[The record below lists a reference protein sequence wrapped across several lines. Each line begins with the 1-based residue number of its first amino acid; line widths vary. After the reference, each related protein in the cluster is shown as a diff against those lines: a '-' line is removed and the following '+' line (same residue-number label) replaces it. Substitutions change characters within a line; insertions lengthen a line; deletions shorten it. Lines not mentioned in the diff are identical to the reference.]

1 MKINRK
7 RWLAGLI
14 AAAMAAS
21 GLTGCAGGSSGET
34 TEVAAITGETT
45 TAQTTTAVETTAQTT
60 AQTAGGTF
68 EGTAAGRNGDIKVSV
83 TIGEDGTISSIE
95 VVEAQETQGIGDT
108 AIETLIQN
116 IIDNQSIAVDSVSGA
131 TITSE
136 AFLAA
141 IEAALTS
148 GGLNP
153 EDYRLAVAKEAG
165 EDMVLDTDIVII
177 GAGGAGLAA
186 AASAGEHGASVVVL
200 EKMSATGGNTRLGE
214 GTYNVADPELLE
226 ATGAKTTADLEK
238 EVEEAIAVSTDDE
251 KYAALIAAVK
261 QDYEA
266 WKESGTDTLFDSA
279 SWHALQTYIGGGE
292 IGDLD
297 LISAFATG
305 AVDSL
310 EWLEKDIGVPFKED
324 YIFMA
329 IGGKWQRGHQIDLI
343 KATGTEGDNG
353 GNVYIT
359 LLEENAVKSGA
370 EIYTDADVTT
380 ILMDDNGRACGAVAE
395 RSDGST
401 ITVNASKAV
410 ILTTGGYAANSE
422 LVYKYSNGAITTQ
435 MTSCAVSSTGDGLE
449 LAETVGAN
457 LIDLDQI
464 QVHPL
469 GDPINDCG
477 CVAQFVGNW
486 LSAQYY
492 MFVNKEGSRFVKED
506 GTRYEMSMAEL
517 EQTDDQMW
525 LIVDSSQ
532 IAGDSSRTA
541 QIESLMADG
550 HTVSGET
557 IEELAEKIG
566 VDGAVLKETIDK
578 YNEGMKNGSDEF
590 GKAAS
595 ADAVIEQAPFYAS
608 LRTPTVHHTMGGI
621 QINSDAQVLNQEG
634 NVIPGLYAAGEVTGG
649 IHGNNRLG
657 GNAYSD
663 IITFG
668 RIAGINAAA
677 E

>member
-1 MKINRK
+1 MKISRR
-7 RWLAGLI
+7 RWMAGMMAAAVAVSALAGCSGNSEATE
-14 AAAMAAS
+14 AA
-21 GLTGCAGGSSGET
+21 GT
-34 TEVAAITGETT
+34 TEAVQGT
-45 TAQTTTAVETTAQTT
+45 TAAPETTA
-60 AQTAGGTF
+60 APAGGTF
-68 EGTAAGRNGDIKVSV
+68 EGSGAGRNGDIKVSV
-83 TIGEDGTISSIE
+83 TVDGAGAITAVE
-95 VVEAQETQGIGDT
+95 VLASEETEGIGDT
-108 AIETLIQN
+108 AMEQLIKE
-116 IIDNQSIAVDSVSGA
+116 IVDNQSIAVDSVSGA

-136 AFLAA
+136 GFLAA
-141 IEAALTS
+141 VEAALVS
-148 GGLNP
+148 GGLDVK
-153 EDYRLAVAKEAG
+153 DYQTAAAKEAG
-165 EDMVLDTDIVII
+165 EDMLLDTEIVIV
-177 GAGGAGLAA
+177 GGGGAGLAA
-186 AASAGEHGASVVVL
+186 AASAGEKDASVVVL
-200 EKMSATGGNTRLGE
+200 EKMSSTGGNTRLGE
-214 GTYNVADPELLE
+214 GTYNVADMELL
-226 ATGAKTTADLEK
+226 ASTGAKTTADLEK
-238 EVEEAIAVSTDDE
+238 EVEAAVGVSTDDE
-251 KYAALIAAVK
+251 AYKALIDGVK
-261 QDYEA
+261 KDFED
-266 WKESGTDTLFDSA
+266 WKASGSENLFDSA
-279 SWHALQTYIGGGE
+279 NWHALQTYTGGGE
-292 IGDLD
+292 IGDLE
-297 LISAFATG
+297 LITTFANG

-310 EWLEKDIGVPFKED
+310 KWLKEDIGVPFKED

-359 LLEENAVKSGA
+359 LLEEQAVKSGA
-370 EIYTDADVTT
+370 EIYTDADVTE
-380 ILMDDNGRACGAVAE
+380 ILMDDSGRACGVVAE

-410 ILTTGGYAANSE
+410 ILSTGGYAANSD
-422 LVYKYSNGAITTQ
+422 LVYKYSNGAITTK

-449 LAETVGAN
+449 LAQAVGAK

-492 MFVNKEGSRFVKED
+492 MFVNKEGKRFVKED

-517 EQTDDQMW
+517 EQTDGQMW

-532 IAGDSSRTA
+532 IAGDDSRTA
-541 QIESLMADG
+541 QIESLIGDG
-550 HTVSGET
+550 HTFCGET
-557 IEELAEKIG
+557 LAELAEKIG
-566 VDGAVLKETIDK
+566 VDGEVLKATVDT

-595 ADAVIEQAPFYAS
+595 ADAVIAQGPFYAS

-621 QINSDAQVLNQEG
+621 RINTQAQVLDESG
-634 NVIPGLYAAGEVTGG
+634 EVIPGLYAAGEVTGG

-663 IITFG
+663 IMTFG
-668 RIAGINAAA
+668 RIAGLNAA
-677 E
+677 EE

>member
-7 RWLAGLI
+7 RWLAGLM

-34 TEVAAITGETT
+34 TEVAATTGETT
-45 TAQTTTAVETTAQTT
+45 TAQTTTAVETT

-83 TIGEDGTISSIE
+83 TIEEDGTISSIE

-116 IIDNQSIAVDSVSGA
+116 IIDNQSIAVDSISGA

-238 EVEEAIAVSTDDE
+238 EVEEAISVSTDDE
-251 KYAALIAAVK
+251 EYAALIAAVK

-266 WKESGTDTLFDSA
+266 WKGTGSQTLFDSA
-279 SWHALQTYIGGGE
+279 NWHALQTYIGGGE

-297 LISAFATG
+297 LISTFATG

-380 ILMDDNGRACGAVAE
+380 ILMDDNGQACGAMAE

-410 ILTTGGYAANSE
+410 ILATGGYAANSE
-422 LVYKYSNGAITTQ
+422 LVYQYSNGAITTQ

-449 LAETVGAN
+449 LAEAVGAN

-550 HTVSGET
+550 HTVSGDT

-663 IITFG
+663 IMTFG